1 MSFIGVTQL
10 VKEEPL
16 EAELNQPNVGKIE
29 IKEEV
34 DCLPDNPDFI
44 ELGNASDG
52 FNNHEWREGCFNV
65 RTNPIEPLP
74 NPESHQ
80 PNTFNAQDWS
90 NRYINTFSNDNSNVP
105 DSSTSVT
112 TNKEDELE
120 GESSCEMPHNLETRQ
135 LTHFMLQDSE
145 DSTQDTNHSYSDQ
158 DWGEHNNGVYSCKI
172 CKLEYSEGLF
182 LDQHFKSRRLGDK
195 KYKCCGCDKIF
206 RDNTQLNVHSRKHT
220 GEKPYACTVCG
231 KKFSVNGNLSKHMR
245 IHTGERRF
253 ECFTCE
259 RKFTQ
264 FAHLEDHI
272 KTHSGERPYV
282 CDFCNSA
289 FKTQARLRKHRKS
302 HEDERIT
309 KRSVP
314 CPVCMKLMKSSKQL
328 LSHMETHDDGSPN
341 PFPCKSCEK
350 SFKNLF
356 ALNIHQKVHGNV
368 RDFQCTL
375 CDKAFTNASHLRR
388 HSNSHSGIRPFVC
401 NICLRGFPSAQNLK
415 RHLLTHTG
423 EKPFTCEECSRG
435 FLTLENLNRHK
446 RTHTGEK
453 PFPCDICGKC
463 FAHSTTAK
471 EHMRIH
477 SGDKPFA
484 CTFCEKKFALNKA
497 LFKHI
502 RERHP
507 DYFDEFKRQNDL
519 PPNVRKAREKLK
531 RETMS
536 IEEIDIK
543 QVAEVKKIN
552 TSLPLDPTVQQKP
565 VAIKKEPEDP
575 TVKQEST
582 GEDIR
587 PFMETLNLKPIKVK
601 DEIKNNV
608 IGVSDSIF
616 IKQEYDS

>member
-1 MSFIGVTQL
+1 MSFNGLTQA

-16 EAELNQPNVGKIE
+16 EAELNQPELSKIE
-29 IKEEV
+29 IKDDI

-52 FNNHEWREGCFNV
+52 FNNQEWKEGRFDV
-65 RTNPIEPLP
+65 RSNPIEL
-74 NPESHQ
+74 
-80 PNTFNAQDWS
+80 D
-90 NRYINTFSNDNSNVP
+90 
-105 DSSTSVT
+105 
-112 TNKEDELE
+112 
-120 GESSCEMPHNLETRQ
+120 GESSCEMPQNLESSQ
-135 LTHFMLQDSE
+135 LTHFMLHDSE
-145 DSTQDTNHSYSDQ
+145 DSTQDTNQTYSDQ
-158 DWGEHNNGVYSCKI
+158 DWSEHNNGIYSCKI
-172 CKLEYSEGLF
+172 CKIQFVEELF
-182 LDQHFKSRRLGDK
+182 LEQHFKSRRLGDK
-195 KYKCCGCDKIF
+195 RYKCCGCDKIF

-289 FKTQARLRKHRKS
+289 FKTKARLRKHKKS

-314 CPVCMKLMKSSKQL
+314 CPICMKVMKSTKQL
-328 LSHMETHDDGSPN
+328 LTHMETHDEGEHN
-341 PFPCKSCEK
+341 PFPCETCGKTY
-350 SFKNLF
+350 KNLF
-356 ALNIHQKVHGNV
+356 SLNIHQKIHGNV

-375 CDKAFTNASHLRR
+375 CEKAFTNASHLRR
-388 HSNSHSGIRPFVC
+388 HSNSHSGVRPFVC

-423 EKPFTCEECSRG
+423 EKPYTCEECNRG

-453 PFPCDICGKC
+453 PFPCSICGKC

-484 CTFCEKKFALNKA
+484 CTFCDRKFALNKA

-502 RERHP
+502 RQRHP
-507 DYFDEFKRQNDL
+507 DFFDEFKRQNDV

-543 QVAEVKKIN
+543 QKIN
-552 TSLPLDPTVQQKP
+552 ASVSQPTP
-565 VAIKKEPEDP
+565 DVAVKIKTEPEDSE
-575 TVKQEST
+575 TVKPESS

-601 DEIKNNV
+601 DEIENNV
-608 IGVSDSIF
+608 IEGSGSIF